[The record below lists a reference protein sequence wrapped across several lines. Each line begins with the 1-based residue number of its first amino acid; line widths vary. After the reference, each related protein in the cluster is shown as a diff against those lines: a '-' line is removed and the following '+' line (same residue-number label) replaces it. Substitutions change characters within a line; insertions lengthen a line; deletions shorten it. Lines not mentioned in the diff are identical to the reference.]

1 MADEDSSVAEA
12 RKEFT
17 AYCVRRLGGTGPRAE
32 AAVAEA
38 TRKYAAALTALR
50 RFGNKHQRFW
60 DALDVSAA
68 PLGPESPQKLVS
80 CTDKAQ
86 ALSHVVCTLFLSN
99 L

>member
-1 MADEDSSVAEA
+1 MAEEDSSVAEV

-17 AYCVRRLGGTGPRAE
+17 AYCARRFGGTGPGAQ
-32 AAVAEA
+32 AAIAEA

-68 PLGPESPQKLVS
+68 
-80 CTDKAQ
+80 
-86 ALSHVVCTLFLSN
+86 FLNPDST
-99 L
+99 